1 MLEFNASKRTIV
13 LEILQELI
21 NNDLFVFNNQQE
33 TL

>member
-1 MLEFNASKRTIV
+1 MLEFNASKRAIV

-21 NNDLFVFNNQQE
+21 NNDLFIFNNQQE

>member
-21 NNDLFVFNNQQE
+21 NNDLFVFTNQ
-33 TL
+33 

>member
-21 NNDLFVFNNQQE
+21 NNDLFVFTN
-33 TL
+33 